1 MLHVLW
7 LLAKIILII
16 VGCILGLILLILLL
30 ILFCPVRY
38 RGTLSKETNSF
49 RELTA
54 GGKVSWLFGLIA
66 LKCRFWN
73 GQFTKEIYVLG
84 IPLLRLLKFLRSR
97 NSQPL
102 LDSSPASSKSFS
114 DLTETEDEIP
124 IHHIKQPEIFS
135 SESDSDTENDESEE
149 FYQEI
154 KETGENFFF
163 RLGNRLRAFWEKIKK
178 IYYKIRGIPLTVQKF
193 SSTVQST
200 CTKIDWWKKFLGH
213 PRTKAAL
220 SQARAS
226 AFRLLKHVF
235 PTRATGHITFGS
247 SDPSITGTVLAVL
260 GMTIPL
266 HQNCIQVTPV
276 FENQNFIQGN
286 INLKGRV
293 YGIVFLQTAIRL
305 YFNKNIKYVI
315 HRWKHREG

>member
-73 GQFTKEIYVLG
+73 GQFTKEIYILG

-102 LDSSPASSKSFS
+102 LDSSPASSKFFS
-114 DLTETEDEIP
+114 DLTETEDEIL

-226 AFRLLKHVF
+226 VFRLLKHVF
-235 PTRATGHITFGS
+235 PTKATGHITFGS

-266 HQNCIQVTPV
+266 HQNCVQITPV
-276 FENQNFIQGN
+276 FESQNFIQGN